1 MDSSDENSLKDNSIG
16 NDILK
21 PNQIAGFQDKKE
33 LNTVIFDERFE
44 KGFKSIFSE
53 NYLEDIPLNEEEE
66 QEIFPP
72 NIPDEFEKNE
82 DIHPT
87 PDEKIVVEAKD
98 QKDKYFPFNQG
109 YGLDQVLKSIGLT
122 INYKSSSKIS
132 LLSYNNQL
140 SNNSNFRVTQYY
152 VDENGKKKK
161 KKKRKFK
168 PDDIRKKIKAKFH
181 KVLKNVI
188 NSKLKKAGAK
198 KMFDFFPQCF
208 ITNITININKE
219 AFDLTYEELIRQDY
233 SPKNNKRNTDFE
245 KYYKNLDVLNYL
257 NQNPEIKKLSE
268 FDKISKMKYEDIFK
282 AYFLSFEFEQT
293 ILELFQKKE
302 KIDYIEEYVSKAL
315 TYVNFFINNKK
326 KALPETIYYNNN
338 TKSKIHLFNVEE
350 KHEYKKGNENENEE
364 EEEPEEEISVF

>member
-16 NDILK
+16 QDILK
-21 PNQIAGFQDKKE
+21 PNQLSEFQDKKE
-33 LNTVIFDERFE
+33 LNNVIFYERFE

-66 QEIFPP
+66 QEISPP
-72 NIPDEFEKNE
+72 NILDDIGKNE
-82 DIHPT
+82 DIHPN
-87 PDEKIVVEAKD
+87 PDEKIVIEAKE
-98 QKDKYFPFNQG
+98 QKDKYFPFTQG

-140 SNNSNFRVTQYY
+140 SNISNFRVTQYY

-181 KVLKNVI
+181 KALKNLL
-188 NSKLKKAGAK
+188 NSKLKKAGSK

-208 ITNITININKE
+208 ITNITINLNKD
-219 AFDLTYEELIRQDY
+219 AFGLTYEELIGQDF
-233 SPKNNKRNTDFE
+233 SSKNKKKNTDFE
-245 KYYKNLDVLNYL
+245 KYKKNLDVLNYL
-257 NQNPEIKKLSE
+257 NQNPEIKKLSD
-268 FDKISKMKYEDIFK
+268 FDKIGKMKYEDILK
-282 AYFLSFEFEQT
+282 AYFSSFEFEQT

-326 KALPETIYYNNN
+326 KALPETIYNNN
-338 TKSKIHLFNVEE
+338 NNKLKILLFNVEA
-350 KHEYKKGNENENEE
+350 KNEYKERNENEE
-364 EEEPEEEISVF
+364 EEEEEEIEVY

>member
-16 NDILK
+16 QDILK
-21 PNQIAGFQDKKE
+21 PNQLSEFQDKKE
-33 LNTVIFDERFE
+33 LNNVIFYERFE

-66 QEIFPP
+66 QEISPP
-72 NIPDEFEKNE
+72 NILDDIGKNE
-82 DIHPT
+82 DIHPN
-87 PDEKIVVEAKD
+87 PDEKIVIEAKE
-98 QKDKYFPFNQG
+98 QKDKYFPFTQG

-132 LLSYNNQL
+132 LLSYNNQI
-140 SNNSNFRVTQYY
+140 SNISNFRVTQYY

-181 KVLKNVI
+181 KALKNLL
-188 NSKLKKAGAK
+188 NSKLKKAGSK

-208 ITNITININKE
+208 ITNITINLNKD
-219 AFDLTYEELIRQDY
+219 AFGLTYEELIGQDF
-233 SPKNNKRNTDFE
+233 SSKNKKRNTDFE
-245 KYYKNLDVLNYL
+245 KYNKNLDVLNYL
-257 NQNPEIKKLSE
+257 NKNPEIKKLSD
-268 FDKISKMKYEDIFK
+268 FDKIGKMKYEDILK
-282 AYFLSFEFEQT
+282 AYFSSFEFEQT

-326 KALPETIYYNNN
+326 KALPETIYNNN
-338 TKSKIHLFNVEE
+338 NKLKILLFNVES
-350 KHEYKKGNENENEE
+350 KNKYKERNENEE
-364 EEEPEEEISVF
+364 EEEEEEIEVY

>member
-16 NDILK
+16 QDILK
-21 PNQIAGFQDKKE
+21 PNQLSEFQDKKE
-33 LNTVIFDERFE
+33 LNNVIFYERFE

-66 QEIFPP
+66 QEISPP
-72 NIPDEFEKNE
+72 NIFDDIGKNE
-82 DIHPT
+82 DIHPN
-87 PDEKIVVEAKD
+87 PDEKIVIEAKE
-98 QKDKYFPFNQG
+98 QKDKYFPFTQG

-132 LLSYNNQL
+132 LLSYNNQI
-140 SNNSNFRVTQYY
+140 SNISNFRVTQYY

-181 KVLKNVI
+181 KALKNLL
-188 NSKLKKAGAK
+188 NSKLKKAGSK

-208 ITNITININKE
+208 ITNITINLNKD
-219 AFDLTYEELIRQDY
+219 AFGLTYEELIGQDF
-233 SPKNNKRNTDFE
+233 SSKNKKKNTDFE
-245 KYYKNLDVLNYL
+245 KYKKNLDVLNYL
-257 NQNPEIKKLSE
+257 NQNPEIKKLSD
-268 FDKISKMKYEDIFK
+268 FDKIGKMKYEDILK
-282 AYFLSFEFEQT
+282 AYFSSFEFEQT

-326 KALPETIYYNNN
+326 KALPETIYNNN
-338 TKSKIHLFNVEE
+338 NKLKILLFNVES
-350 KHEYKKGNENENEE
+350 KNKYKERNENEE
-364 EEEPEEEISVF
+364 DEEEEEEEEIEVY

>member
-16 NDILK
+16 QDILK
-21 PNQIAGFQDKKE
+21 PNQLSEFQDKKE
-33 LNTVIFDERFE
+33 LNNVIFYERFE

-66 QEIFPP
+66 QEISPP
-72 NIPDEFEKNE
+72 NILDDIGKNE
-82 DIHPT
+82 DIHPN
-87 PDEKIVVEAKD
+87 PDEKIVIEAKE
-98 QKDKYFPFNQG
+98 QKDKYFPFTQG

-132 LLSYNNQL
+132 LLSYNNQI
-140 SNNSNFRVTQYY
+140 SNISNFRVTQYY

-181 KVLKNVI
+181 KALKNLL
-188 NSKLKKAGAK
+188 NSKLKKAGSK

-208 ITNITININKE
+208 ITNITINLNKD
-219 AFDLTYEELIRQDY
+219 AFGLTYEELIGQDY
-233 SPKNNKRNTDFE
+233 SSKNKKRNPDLE
-245 KYYKNLDVLNYL
+245 KYNKNLDVLNYL
-257 NQNPEIKKLSE
+257 NSNPEIKKLSD
-268 FDKISKMKYEDIFK
+268 FDKISKMKYEDILK

-315 TYVNFFINNKK
+315 TYVNFFINNKR
-326 KALPETIYYNNN
+326 KALPETTYNN
-338 TKSKIHLFNVEE
+338 KSKMHLFNVET
-350 KHEYKKGNENENEE
+350 KHEYNEDEE
-364 EEEPEEEISVF
+364 

>member
-16 NDILK
+16 QDILK
-21 PNQIAGFQDKKE
+21 PNQLSEFQDKKE
-33 LNTVIFDERFE
+33 LNNVIFYERFE

-66 QEIFPP
+66 QEISPP
-72 NIPDEFEKNE
+72 NILDDIGKNE
-82 DIHPT
+82 DIHPN
-87 PDEKIVVEAKD
+87 PDEKIVIEAKE
-98 QKDKYFPFNQG
+98 QKDKYFPFTQG

-132 LLSYNNQL
+132 LLSYNNQI
-140 SNNSNFRVTQYY
+140 SNISNFRVTQYY

-181 KVLKNVI
+181 KVFKNLI
-188 NSKLKKAGAK
+188 NTKLKKAGAK

-208 ITNITININKE
+208 ITNISINLNKE
-219 AFDLTYEELIRQDY
+219 AFGLTYEELIGQDY
-233 SPKNNKRNTDFE
+233 SSKNKKRNPDLE
-245 KYYKNLDVLNYL
+245 KYNKNLDVLNYL
-257 NQNPEIKKLSE
+257 NSNPEIKKLSD
-268 FDKISKMKYEDIFK
+268 FDKISKMKYEDILK

-326 KALPETIYYNNN
+326 KALPETIYNNN
-338 TKSKIHLFNVEE
+338 NKLKILLFNVEA
-350 KHEYKKGNENENEE
+350 KNEYKERNENEE
-364 EEEPEEEISVF
+364 EEEEEEIEVY

>member
-16 NDILK
+16 QDILK
-21 PNQIAGFQDKKE
+21 PNQLSELQDKKE
-33 LNTVIFDERFE
+33 LNTVIFYERFE

-53 NYLEDIPLNEEEE
+53 NYLENIPLNEEEE
-66 QEIFPP
+66 QEIFSP
-72 NIPDEFEKNE
+72 NILEEIGKNE
-82 DIHPT
+82 DIHQT
-87 PDEKIVVEAKD
+87 PDEKIVVEDKD

-140 SNNSNFRVTQYY
+140 SNISNFRVTQYY

-181 KVLKNVI
+181 KAFKNLI
-188 NSKLKKAGAK
+188 NSKLKKAGAT

-208 ITNITININKE
+208 ITNISINLNKE
-219 AFDLTYEELIRQDY
+219 AFGLTYEELIEKDY
-233 SPKNNKRNTDFE
+233 SSKNKKRNTDFE
-245 KYYKNLDVLNYL
+245 KYNKNLDVLNYL
-257 NQNPEIKKLSE
+257 NKNPEIKKLSD
-268 FDKISKMKYEDIFK
+268 FDKIGKMKYEDILK

-315 TYVNFFINNKK
+315 TYVNFFINKK
-326 KALPETIYYNNN
+326 KTLPETIYN
-338 TKSKIHLFNVEE
+338 TNKSKIHLFNVET
-350 KHEYKKGNENENEE
+350 KHEYNEDEE
-364 EEEPEEEISVF
+364 EKEQNSVY

>member
-16 NDILK
+16 HDILK
-21 PNQIAGFQDKKE
+21 PNQLSEFQDKKE
-33 LNTVIFDERFE
+33 LNNVIFYERFE

-66 QEIFPP
+66 QEISPP
-72 NIPDEFEKNE
+72 NILDDIGKNE
-82 DIHPT
+82 DIHPN
-87 PDEKIVVEAKD
+87 PDEKIVIEAKE
-98 QKDKYFPFNQG
+98 QKDKYFPFTQG

-132 LLSYNNQL
+132 LLSYNNQI
-140 SNNSNFRVTQYY
+140 SNISNFRVTQYY

-181 KVLKNVI
+181 KALKNLL
-188 NSKLKKAGAK
+188 NSKLKKAGSK

-208 ITNITININKE
+208 ITNITINLNKD
-219 AFDLTYEELIRQDY
+219 AFGLTYEELIGQDF
-233 SPKNNKRNTDFE
+233 SSKNKKKNTDFE
-245 KYYKNLDVLNYL
+245 KYKKNLDVLNYL
-257 NQNPEIKKLSE
+257 NQNPEIKKLSD
-268 FDKISKMKYEDIFK
+268 FDKIGKMKYEDILK
-282 AYFLSFEFEQT
+282 AYFSSFEFEQT

-315 TYVNFFINNKK
+315 TYVNFFINNKFIR
-326 KALPETIYYNNN
+326 ASI
-338 TKSKIHLFNVEE
+338 
-350 KHEYKKGNENENEE
+350 
-364 EEEPEEEISVF
+364 

>member
-16 NDILK
+16 QDILK
-21 PNQIAGFQDKKE
+21 PNQLSEFQDKKE
-33 LNTVIFDERFE
+33 LNNVIFYERFE

-66 QEIFPP
+66 QEISPP
-72 NIPDEFEKNE
+72 NILDDIGKNE
-82 DIHPT
+82 DIHPN
-87 PDEKIVVEAKD
+87 PDEKIVIEAKE
-98 QKDKYFPFNQG
+98 QKDKYFPFTQG

-132 LLSYNNQL
+132 LLSYNNQI
-140 SNNSNFRVTQYY
+140 SNISNFRVTQYY

-181 KVLKNVI
+181 KALKNLL
-188 NSKLKKAGAK
+188 NSKLKKAGSK

-208 ITNITININKE
+208 ITNITINLNKD
-219 AFDLTYEELIRQDY
+219 AFGLTYEELIGQDF
-233 SPKNNKRNTDFE
+233 SSKNKKKNTDFE
-245 KYYKNLDVLNYL
+245 KYKKNLDVLNYL
-257 NQNPEIKKLSE
+257 NQNPEIKKLSD
-268 FDKISKMKYEDIFK
+268 FDKIGKMKYEDILK
-282 AYFLSFEFEQT
+282 AYFSSFEFEQT

-326 KALPETIYYNNN
+326 SAPWNYI
-338 TKSKIHLFNVEE
+338 
-350 KHEYKKGNENENEE
+350 
-364 EEEPEEEISVF
+364 